1 MSNTFAS
8 LQRLFLHVADTLLPP
23 TCHVCGA
30 TAQGVPVC
38 ADCLDELPRAGADA
52 CPVCALPSTAG
63 LCCGECLRQPPAF
76 DATTACFAYAFPVD
90 SMLLALKYQYRLGL
104 AGFFAGELGRAAG
117 DLAGRV
123 DVVLPMPLHP
133 RRLAERGF
141 NQAVEIARPLAQASG
156 LALELTAV
164 RRVRNTG
171 VQAGLGRAA
180 RLRNP
185 VGAFESSDAVKGLR
199 VLVVDDVMTT
209 GATLNALADCLKRQ
223 GASRVENL
231 VVARTPLPD

>member
-1 MSNTFAS
+1 M
-8 LQRLFLHVADTLLPP
+8 LPQ

-30 TAQGVPVC
+30 QAQGIPVC
-38 ADCLDELPRAGADA
+38 SDCLTELPRAAADA
-52 CPVCALPSTAG
+52 CPVCALPGTAG
-63 LCCGECLRQPPAF
+63 LPCGECQRQPPAF
-76 DATTACFAYAFPVD
+76 DATLACFAYAFPID
-90 SMLLALKYQYRLGL
+90 SMLLALKYQHRLGL
-104 AGFFAGELGRAAG
+104 AGFFAGELMRVAG
-117 DLAGRV
+117 DLVQRV

-133 RRLAERGF
+133 LRLAERGF

-156 LALELTAV
+156 LALELAAV

-185 VGAFESSDAVKGLR
+185 LGAFDSTVALQGLR
-199 VLVVDDVMTT
+199 ILVVDDVMTT
-209 GATLNALADCLKRQ
+209 GATLGELARCLKHQ
-223 GASRVENL
+223 GAARVDNL